1 MISSFVPIIIFL
13 MRALLATVLVA
24 SGAAKLVDLVS
35 FTATLRALGV
45 PTGQQQKIHPIALV
59 ISLLEFTLGLALG
72 SGLWPQ
78 VINSAV
84 LGLMAS
90 FSAVVLVALRKAPHV
105 SCRCF
110 GALSE
115 TQFSG
120 RGLARSLLLT
130 AFAIMIFWYEAIS
143 PLPLDGS
150 LILRVLLLTGYF
162 VFAASAAQ
170 AAQTLAFVKERI
182 SL

>member
-1 MISSFVPIIIFL
+1 MISLLVPTIIFL
-13 MRALLATVLVA
+13 IRAVLATVLVA
-24 SGAAKLVDLVS
+24 AGAAKLVDLVG

-45 PTGQQQKIHPIALV
+45 PTGQKQEIHPIAPA

-72 SGLWPQ
+72 SGLWPM

-84 LGLMAS
+84 LVLMAS
-90 FSAVVLVALRKAPHV
+90 FSTVVLVALRRAPHV
-105 SCRCF
+105 SCLCF

-115 TQFSG
+115 IQFSG

-130 AFAIMIFWYEAIS
+130 ALAVMIFWYGYIS

-150 LILRVLLLTGYF
+150 LVFRVLLLTGYL
-162 VFAASAAQ
+162 VFAAAAAQ
-170 AAQTLAFVKERI
+170 AAQTLALVKEMI
-182 SL
+182 SS